1 MDETRLTLDLT
12 QTVGKP
18 DRVSAEPWN
27 RTFNYDLENLPL
39 DSNFAWLLCAL
50 FFAMTW
56 VIYITYYNSR
66 VIGFLCTKVIN
77 KFMPVINLCSISVSV
92 LSGKIMFRDI
102 IYMTMDYTV
111 RIQDG
116 WMIFRWW
123 RAYVPRELTEDLS
136 HSDTRLSI
144 LLNGLEFHMYN
155 RTELYA
161 RLEKLFG
168 LDCQLKS
175 NVKKEASITSLEA
188 LTTSNDTFLNWRDL
202 IPVVKLEIYAGCIV
216 FGNHLVPTTLLVTF
230 EDGHVVYTT
239 KPAQS
244 KHDLFTHIVKF
255 KAENA
260 KVLFAPSPKY
270 TGMVDDPPRY
280 MGEGFVVLQSNLLDV
295 YYYMD
300 EPGLIPAEPEIIQL
314 ADGDL
319 VEVSTYP
326 CWGVDIKCGKGTDF
340 SYGPWA
346 DRQREQ
352 LFKFFFPQDYQTL
365 EPTVFPE
372 VGERRIFQSFDVRL
386 SSLSDATIDILFS
399 KDKLTNAVHF
409 NIGPGSYLETNIP
422 WFVTKTG
429 YSTQIIGQLLH
440 VDGSTS
446 LQYRSLVDSE
456 TLQFEVSADYPLRWN
471 LHQNWKCVFTACK
484 ATISLIYAHKQ
495 FFQDMMNDWGSKA
508 QPDMYHFVPYTWH
521 FNFIIKEFELIT
533 LANEYNWI
541 DCSSHHQEN
550 GKIILISCLIDPEIF
565 RSIYGFITH
574 NRIYRTTLTLFTCHN
589 IIKLINDQAK
599 IVARDGSIINNNVTQ
614 EKKWRNFAKPRY
626 FNGWIECWSVPILA
640 FKITYIYYPISTSK
654 HTYGTKKNFTTP
666 EKEEILLAPIR
677 PNCSRSRIQVTPDD
691 FDRTLLPPDCIKLEL
706 EIGPSIIKIYGTL
719 PSIFYEYQGDFVDF
733 EAMNSDSKMSQLNE
747 TFNEP
752 ECDIIRKFDGRNYR
766 PLQVT
771 ANVVL
776 HEIQAHIMKNCTESD
791 PPCPVLYV
799 DRVGFEM
806 LKVYSETQMQLLLTP
821 VIICV
826 YDNYSRLDEH
836 HKLSNGH
843 VMFSGLQVKGHA
855 MFSDEERS
863 LDSETLEYAW
873 LVDVQCKELTDLN
886 ANNCNSIVFDSS
898 QEWASLVLYKLL
910 TLHKR
915 QQTVLSQA
923 LVLQHLVTSLETLIL
938 LTKKP
943 GNTLHNPMN
952 FQTCQHDLPQQQC
965 KKTTSQSLCPSAED
979 LKYRMTRVSANKI
992 LFNLVES
999 DTCLN
1004 INLSPLRFSTCNLH
1018 GNRCQN
1024 GFTCVI
1030 HDIVLQQYIKN
1041 PSSSSSSAP
1050 ENSDHT
1056 PLFRPNFVD
1065 CIWLEAGAIRFG
1077 PVVIEVSHY
1086 ECSKRLSMSQ
1096 NKFLEMHDS
1105 RTKRLWFLWLL
1116 EEILNFE
1123 VSPKVHGK
1131 CGCVGG
1137 CHFYMKTNDDSHYF
1151 NESPFN
1157 SNESLADI
1165 NFGTSYL
1172 KKESQKK
1179 TSSNLKAE
1187 HKYFFSRN
1195 RENMEN
1201 VLHNRKTGTTL
1212 SAEALIQIH
1221 PNNRVMRQ
1229 HSCDSK
1235 PNQSEKNMTKGSIT
1249 SPPSLHSNMSHGEH
1263 KDFRY
1268 FPDKFSA
1275 KPSTSGAVNLA
1286 ISSNGLQK
1294 LNQTEPALSRM
1305 NSSNI
1310 SSASV
1315 CSLSK
1320 QSSMNGK
1327 IINQNHSIRSNSIHS
1342 SDTFFSADEEEGVVK
1357 PERPSNF
1364 SNDSNVNIVNK
1375 ASLKKSIKKKKLR
1388 SVGSGA
1394 SIEDTK
1400 LLLDSAKHKE
1410 GLGKCLNPG
1419 DSDSSSVS
1427 SSSFLSAVSSQEDV
1441 AMVDLHT
1448 QMNKSITESPILLA
1462 CYSNHL
1468 SQSSCEVKEIAHPS
1482 FSFCK
1487 SHIRKRCQPE
1497 FINISQGKISYVR
1510 YIMIFRIAFF
1520 HGFTSIQV
1528 EDKLHYSKLSTKTP
1542 LSANSQFTNTFSDF
1556 TPINDFSSFFETSSN
1571 YEAEEDACKL
1581 SESNDASE
1589 RSTIIIKLLSHI
1601 DIYFSPVVLQCL
1613 QRMVDALTPTLSSLH
1628 PMSIVNS
1635 LYLDCT
1641 SAVEKQNYFKNHKFS
1656 HPDKLKKLLKEDQNC
1671 TPAINRTSK
1680 KYTERLNTLF
1690 QASITIPQ
1698 ININVMQTAI
1708 VDEVISF
1715 SALENMHDLT
1725 CPSLFTIC
1733 LQKISMKVY
1742 SCKQIDRSIQIYDN
1756 ETPTESTAGRMSSFR
1771 WATGSSTKKPKQ
1783 DSLSDPFSFESVDA
1797 SNHDL
1802 IICFSVEKI
1811 HTQIRRLCNSL
1822 NSLKDAVLTDIPSH
1836 QSKVLFTLHGCGY
1849 YDQAS
1854 EMPNIDN
1861 EQIGFIMFE
1870 CGLEGVKF
1878 RLLKSVGSGNPKEPE
1893 IVDSNFKDND
1903 SNITKEEGIKTET
1916 DNSELKSDTSS
1927 VEDNASWTSRI
1938 SIPSQIPECGSTADT
1953 DTSSQLSVVNI
1964 DRNTTSGVIKVK
1976 NLWFNFAAPPKSPN
1990 TRKID
1995 FTRMDWHLLSTVS
2008 PALNAWLNPFDRL
2021 KASVQAMLYERN
2033 SRRCA
2038 VIASLMI
2045 EALEEQSI
2053 HIPLKRKYQRITPL
2067 ARSILDDPS
2076 CQLLVVLTRF
2086 LKKEEN
2092 LSSLQ
2097 GNLVTNDT
2105 PHLDTLHRGLMAVSR
2120 QWKNILYIPILVEQ
2134 NLKLKSNAQGL
2145 LNSTAANAC
2154 ASKLLNKS
2162 QVPPDDESLDDTE
2175 GIDEKTQLLKAGLSG
2190 QQYQRVVNEVIS
2202 QSSIKQ
2208 DISVVSPVST
2218 CIPTSDSRQDLT
2230 RESAHNGTFKK
2241 KKLPSYIPQL
2251 SRASIAF
2258 PLFSNSDSTDGKLS
2272 NAFTSLFSRS
2282 AAGFNR
2288 FIGKSYSSS
2297 SGQQYQHVPLKMKQ
2311 KDESTPSM
2319 KSIKSLSM
2327 SSSGADCTL
2336 NQHDIQSS
2344 SAIGTPFRSRQ
2355 VADQQDG
2362 IVINENNEDL
2372 YNWMA
2377 REQEKFSVNF
2387 DATPRV
2393 TIVTNPDQYHES
2405 NITTLTSD
2413 HSKDENS
2420 WLNHES
2426 PFINPPLVAQ
2436 ADANVIFQ
2444 PLLNNLNAL
2453 KALSPV
2459 KNTHNKLRVSVYAAV
2474 DLMKI
2479 DIAESASHSDILKK
2493 RRQRRGKGRL
2503 FCNVN
2508 GDQAAFLC
2516 DNLNFVIE
2524 MRDVIDFEKKGDE
2537 KQDKTLPLWH
2547 DFKKRITRVI
2557 SFDVNAS
2564 FMAQQVNMPLLR
2576 LIHQF
2581 STMYDNV
2588 KETQHALKEKRQET
2602 RDCVNTGSLSSE
2614 SHTDSG
2620 TIRYQNDHLIPT
2632 DSEGTNHRTPIFNSS
2647 STHASLSKM
2656 SHREKS
2662 PLSLEISDCIAR
2674 KMPSLSQS
2682 EEIFSEAVESKKGKN
2697 CWKTMYY
2704 LLDLYDTMPD
2714 MKTVDNRSPL
2724 FTPVVEESILEK
2736 MSIPGKYEH
2745 LKEHRINIEYPEAEN
2760 HYSSSHQKH
2769 TSPIVQNHV
2778 NLVIFGLLKIQKTRL
2793 LATLSGLKLEAE
2805 LEHFHV
2811 SATHKEMAKFHLD
2824 DRNSPEKKWY
2834 SSSITGNLGKS
2845 MVILLEGIPPTQQTV
2860 VKMNVGKSQTLYSA
2874 LKKKRSG
2881 KDRSS
2886 ALLTIGPI
2894 QIDIPQHPVVLH
2906 GMMTRGTKQLSTTLQ
2921 ELRASTIRQSARSR
2935 LDDSLCPSE
2944 SLHSPKPSMS
2954 NLKNNSHPSN
2964 ANGKLGNTDSNQ
2976 PGLIQPIAIQ
2986 FNIILESLTVGAAL
3000 LPSLTAKYQMGQ
3012 ITSSGVTGCKAKF
3025 TIDLPKHCLSF
3036 NTKLLTV
3043 ETNLPS
3049 SAVVALPP
3057 VHVAADYIQNSTKKH
3072 DQNLLEGVVLRE
3084 GSYLNAIADI
3094 GSFEHSLTTDL
3105 LNHLVFIQKVFMKEV
3120 NEVVQKVSGADCP
3133 IFNWPEVDEEK
3144 PTTVSGANMATLLFS
3159 LQLKLGGI
3167 QITAMTPT
3175 NSAVRFET
3183 GNVELQLSNR
3193 VQNMSRGT
3201 KHTNAN
3207 SEFIEISPHCDV
3219 AVNFVKLFGKVQLDM
3234 NLALGQ
3240 LIKNAVFEEAEPE
3253 FQQLAYFK
3261 TRIIMRNALQD
3272 EMVASQSDDKQAVL
3286 ITLNRPLIHVQPIAL
3301 DKAILVWLNYKNAYE
3316 YWNEQRAN
3324 LNKEVLTATQQ
3335 VFEKVPQFSNL
3346 TTSQT
3351 VSTLFL
3357 QLTID
3362 DLGICLPLNSYTGLL
3377 NNRMAESEL
3386 KSALVVTLEST
3397 RISACSCRSLVSKGR
3412 FTDLCLRFADDFETS
3427 LDDWKPDPCDS
3438 SNMNLFVVSEGTYD
3452 VCSQTV
3458 TPQSSENAKWILN
3471 VQWQMEGVDIH
3482 VDTNIGKQL
3491 SSLFNTLTALTGDD
3505 QTCEEDKSPAE
3516 KATLSHEKNSHYSR
3530 SHVIN
3535 NEAPPTAK
3543 SITQESALPLYVFD
3557 PIVDAKKRSRLIEKE
3572 MNEQAKIVNDL
3583 KFLGASEN
3591 TIEQELKHLQEL
3603 ESLVF
3608 NDFRRDMIKKLRRQS
3623 VKQATSIRG
3632 KLGLGSDTSP
3642 SHSRSKSIVIPQKY
3656 AKYSPFNELDTNGS
3670 SLENSPT
3677 YGHIRAASLDAAHI
3691 SRVSFGKAS
3700 NIKGERSMES
3710 RSPNVVTATI
3720 YEPRLE
3726 MISSPS
3732 DSSSATSDVTK
3743 NSFSG
3748 DQLPPS
3754 RSENQSTSEEYTR
3767 PDTTSSPQ
3775 QLSKMA
3781 SIEPSVDFE
3790 LDVKVFINSWK
3801 VCFSFK
3807 RLHRTLR
3814 KDRSYSGSANF
3825 DFPVSPSHKKRGLMG
3840 VSSGGYMRTNLS
3852 TSKLKYLQIPAQ
3864 SQTADYSIF
3873 FIPGLDVK
3881 VQYRSK
3887 TNSIDS
3893 GNNDSSKC
3901 ERSTGSEFMCKQNVT
3916 QRKTGNKKA
3925 SLYAWLTLQSIPE
3938 ETVITPH
3945 ILDFFENALEPIP
3958 IPIPPFSASNKAAT
3972 GHNTLNSQ
3980 DTNNSNVF
3988 GKLNADSESTSLSA
4002 PNQYTTSSFPVDVI
4016 VYFCM
4021 QPSILRFSCLPISR
4035 VECWLRLPSVDLI
4048 FSSKRIEDENISKV
4062 SQRVL
4067 SDFSLHIFHPYGG
4080 SKKAGATA
4088 GKLSGISSPL
4098 GDSERKDSLSVQVEF
4113 VKVNIS
4119 RSRKINPVKTNSD
4132 MKSSE
4137 SMKYIDVPGGAFV
4150 NVSTIIDI
4158 GSACFKYD
4166 MRRLTE
4172 ILAFPKAW
4180 YRKKIARRLFLG
4192 DQSSTAVF
4200 NDSGPDETK
4209 SLASTLSPDSSCN
4222 KPSDIFTFPSSSSSS
4237 TPISATTCGLPPTGI
4252 KSSKDPSKLDLPVKS
4267 FHTTAPPTP
4276 ILKPEQVNNIDEFTS
4291 HSMNINKPIWETLLR
4306 FTINLSK
4313 LNVQM
4318 NMGNVMGNTTWST
4331 KGIKSEGHLSIA
4343 SSGHKNIVVAI
4354 GLAGS
4359 SIDAKGGIVGGTF
4372 DLCDVNAFMHIKEDP
4387 GQEPDHTIQVKI
4399 YALESRLDYMG
4410 TSVWMSRASSLN
4422 VMMKDEWRVNIDNK
4436 KCETFLPTKRPA
4448 IVFVHCD
4455 LTWDQFHM
4463 MMSRSTNTDFLK
4475 MCNKLEEFF
4484 SQQFHS
4490 SKRVLSSLQPH
4501 RSSVKKKSSFNEQN
4515 KPTFETSVSHENEAK
4530 HHRHWQNVLKCISGL
4545 QLGMLTKPLPAHGTI
4560 VGGTVDLGGS
4570 DIHLACFHGINFR
4583 AKSWVMFCLK
4593 EPKISFAAE
4602 AQDIVENGWLVTL
4615 TLLHTARLM
4624 PEDPVVSVSKMSRTA
4639 LFPPQYKTMQEWLV
4653 YAFSSSKLAEA

>member
-1 MDETRLTLDLT
+1 
-12 QTVGKP
+12 
-18 DRVSAEPWN
+18 
-27 RTFNYDLENLPL
+27 
-39 DSNFAWLLCAL
+39 
-50 FFAMTW
+50 
-56 VIYITYYNSR
+56 
-66 VIGFLCTKVIN
+66 
-77 KFMPVINLCSISVSV
+77 
-92 LSGKIMFRDI
+92 
-102 IYMTMDYTV
+102 
-111 RIQDG
+111 
-116 WMIFRWW
+116 
-123 RAYVPRELTEDLS
+123 
-136 HSDTRLSI
+136 
-144 LLNGLEFHMYN
+144 
-155 RTELYA
+155 
-161 RLEKLFG
+161 
-168 LDCQLKS
+168 
-175 NVKKEASITSLEA
+175 
-188 LTTSNDTFLNWRDL
+188 
-202 IPVVKLEIYAGCIV
+202 
-216 FGNHLVPTTLLVTF
+216 
-230 EDGHVVYTT
+230 
-239 KPAQS
+239 
-244 KHDLFTHIVKF
+244 
-255 KAENA
+255 
-260 KVLFAPSPKY
+260 
-270 TGMVDDPPRY
+270 
-280 MGEGFVVLQSNLLDV
+280 
-295 YYYMD
+295 
-300 EPGLIPAEPEIIQL
+300 
-314 ADGDL
+314 
-319 VEVSTYP
+319 
-326 CWGVDIKCGKGTDF
+326 
-340 SYGPWA
+340 
-346 DRQREQ
+346 
-352 LFKFFFPQDYQTL
+352 
-365 EPTVFPE
+365 
-372 VGERRIFQSFDVRL
+372 
-386 SSLSDATIDILFS
+386 
-399 KDKLTNAVHF
+399 
-409 NIGPGSYLETNIP
+409 
-422 WFVTKTG
+422 
-429 YSTQIIGQLLH
+429 
-440 VDGSTS
+440 
-446 LQYRSLVDSE
+446 
-456 TLQFEVSADYPLRWN
+456 
-471 LHQNWKCVFTACK
+471 
-484 ATISLIYAHKQ
+484 
-495 FFQDMMNDWGSKA
+495 
-508 QPDMYHFVPYTWH
+508 
-521 FNFIIKEFELIT
+521 
-533 LANEYNWI
+533 
-541 DCSSHHQEN
+541 
-550 GKIILISCLIDPEIF
+550 
-565 RSIYGFITH
+565 
-574 NRIYRTTLTLFTCHN
+574 
-589 IIKLINDQAK
+589 
-599 IVARDGSIINNNVTQ
+599 
-614 EKKWRNFAKPRY
+614 
-626 FNGWIECWSVPILA
+626 
-640 FKITYIYYPISTSK
+640 
-654 HTYGTKKNFTTP
+654 
-666 EKEEILLAPIR
+666 
-677 PNCSRSRIQVTPDD
+677 
-691 FDRTLLPPDCIKLEL
+691 
-706 EIGPSIIKIYGTL
+706 
-719 PSIFYEYQGDFVDF
+719 
-733 EAMNSDSKMSQLNE
+733 
-747 TFNEP
+747 
-752 ECDIIRKFDGRNYR
+752 
-766 PLQVT
+766 
-771 ANVVL
+771 
-776 HEIQAHIMKNCTESD
+776 
-791 PPCPVLYV
+791 
-799 DRVGFEM
+799 
-806 LKVYSETQMQLLLTP
+806 
-821 VIICV
+821 
-826 YDNYSRLDEH
+826 
-836 HKLSNGH
+836 
-843 VMFSGLQVKGHA
+843 
-855 MFSDEERS
+855 
-863 LDSETLEYAW
+863 
-873 LVDVQCKELTDLN
+873 
-886 ANNCNSIVFDSS
+886 
-898 QEWASLVLYKLL
+898 
-910 TLHKR
+910 
-915 QQTVLSQA
+915 
-923 LVLQHLVTSLETLIL
+923 
-938 LTKKP
+938 
-943 GNTLHNPMN
+943 
-952 FQTCQHDLPQQQC
+952 
-965 KKTTSQSLCPSAED
+965 
-979 LKYRMTRVSANKI
+979 
-992 LFNLVES
+992 
-999 DTCLN
+999 
-1004 INLSPLRFSTCNLH
+1004 
-1018 GNRCQN
+1018 
-1024 GFTCVI
+1024 
-1030 HDIVLQQYIKN
+1030 
-1041 PSSSSSSAP
+1041 
-1050 ENSDHT
+1050 
-1056 PLFRPNFVD
+1056 
-1065 CIWLEAGAIRFG
+1065 
-1077 PVVIEVSHY
+1077 
-1086 ECSKRLSMSQ
+1086 
-1096 NKFLEMHDS
+1096 
-1105 RTKRLWFLWLL
+1105 
-1116 EEILNFE
+1116 
-1123 VSPKVHGK
+1123 
-1131 CGCVGG
+1131 
-1137 CHFYMKTNDDSHYF
+1137 
-1151 NESPFN
+1151 
-1157 SNESLADI
+1157 
-1165 NFGTSYL
+1165 
-1172 KKESQKK
+1172 
-1179 TSSNLKAE
+1179 
-1187 HKYFFSRN
+1187 
-1195 RENMEN
+1195 
-1201 VLHNRKTGTTL
+1201 
-1212 SAEALIQIH
+1212 
-1221 PNNRVMRQ
+1221 
-1229 HSCDSK
+1229 
-1235 PNQSEKNMTKGSIT
+1235 
-1249 SPPSLHSNMSHGEH
+1249 
-1263 KDFRY
+1263 
-1268 FPDKFSA
+1268 
-1275 KPSTSGAVNLA
+1275 
-1286 ISSNGLQK
+1286 
-1294 LNQTEPALSRM
+1294 M

-1315 CSLSK
+1315 FHENPEVLSTISTLSSPVPVGIIEGSAPSIPERCSLSK

-1482 FSFCK
+1482 FNFCK

-1497 FINISQGKISYVR
+1497 FVNISQ
-1510 YIMIFRIAFF
+1510 
-1520 HGFTSIQV
+1520 GFTSIQV

-1542 LSANSQFTNTFSDF
+1542 LSANSQFTNTFSDI

-1671 TPAINRTSK
+1671 TSAINRTSK

-1756 ETPTESTAGRMSSFR
+1756 ETPTESTGGRMSSFR

-1893 IVDSNFKDND
+1893 IIDSNFKDND
-1903 SNITKEEGIKTET
+1903 SNVTKEEGIKTET

-2076 CQLLVVLTRF
+2076 CQLLV
-2086 LKKEEN
+2086 EEN

-2162 QVPPDDESLDDTE
+2162 QVPPDEESLDDTE

-2355 VADQQDG
+2355 AADQQDG

-2935 LDDSLCPSE
+2935 LDDSLGPSE

-3201 KHTNAN
+3201 KHTN
-3207 SEFIEISPHCDV
+3207 
-3219 AVNFVKLFGKVQLDM
+3219 VNFVKLFGKVQLDM

-3623 VKQATSIRG
+3623 VK
-3632 KLGLGSDTSP
+3632 
-3642 SHSRSKSIVIPQKY
+3642 VY
-3656 AKYSPFNELDTNGS
+3656 PFNELDTNGS

-3790 LDVKVFINSWK
+3790 LDVKVFINSGK
-3801 VCFSFK
+3801 CVFHSK
-3807 RLHRTLR
+3807 DYSKEEDQLGKNRTLR

-3958 IPIPPFSASNKAAT
+3958 IPIPSFSASNKAAT

-4062 SQRVL
+4062 GPEQQQFTENSGIGVLSSGGISVTACL

-4200 NDSGPDETK
+4200 
-4209 SLASTLSPDSSCN
+4209 
-4222 KPSDIFTFPSSSSSS
+4222 
-4237 TPISATTCGLPPTGI
+4237 
-4252 KSSKDPSKLDLPVKS
+4252 
-4267 FHTTAPPTP
+4267 TTAPPTP

-4602 AQDIVENGWLVTL
+4602 AQDIVENV

-4653 YAFSSSKLAEA
+4653 YAFSSSKLAEHNIFTDINRFPSLERRDSISSIDRRTSSSPKGVVHQHDVEPIFCFPGLQVQLKTEHLQAESSPIVSSNGEKPVVECSLVTEFDDHIYVAVDAEAFFFLHEIITSYVKEKEKGVKIIQVTTSKSVSPVTDKRRKLKDSFNLALQDWREYKCNTWHLEPTVQRIDPYGIDYILQKLGFAQARVTIPKWMQRGFMDPMDKILSVLMLKMIHTMKEEKEGQNHEE

>member
-1 MDETRLTLDLT
+1 
-12 QTVGKP
+12 
-18 DRVSAEPWN
+18 
-27 RTFNYDLENLPL
+27 
-39 DSNFAWLLCAL
+39 
-50 FFAMTW
+50 
-56 VIYITYYNSR
+56 
-66 VIGFLCTKVIN
+66 
-77 KFMPVINLCSISVSV
+77 
-92 LSGKIMFRDI
+92 
-102 IYMTMDYTV
+102 
-111 RIQDG
+111 
-116 WMIFRWW
+116 
-123 RAYVPRELTEDLS
+123 
-136 HSDTRLSI
+136 
-144 LLNGLEFHMYN
+144 
-155 RTELYA
+155 
-161 RLEKLFG
+161 
-168 LDCQLKS
+168 
-175 NVKKEASITSLEA
+175 
-188 LTTSNDTFLNWRDL
+188 
-202 IPVVKLEIYAGCIV
+202 
-216 FGNHLVPTTLLVTF
+216 
-230 EDGHVVYTT
+230 
-239 KPAQS
+239 
-244 KHDLFTHIVKF
+244 
-255 KAENA
+255 
-260 KVLFAPSPKY
+260 
-270 TGMVDDPPRY
+270 
-280 MGEGFVVLQSNLLDV
+280 
-295 YYYMD
+295 
-300 EPGLIPAEPEIIQL
+300 
-314 ADGDL
+314 
-319 VEVSTYP
+319 
-326 CWGVDIKCGKGTDF
+326 
-340 SYGPWA
+340 
-346 DRQREQ
+346 
-352 LFKFFFPQDYQTL
+352 
-365 EPTVFPE
+365 
-372 VGERRIFQSFDVRL
+372 
-386 SSLSDATIDILFS
+386 
-399 KDKLTNAVHF
+399 
-409 NIGPGSYLETNIP
+409 
-422 WFVTKTG
+422 
-429 YSTQIIGQLLH
+429 
-440 VDGSTS
+440 
-446 LQYRSLVDSE
+446 
-456 TLQFEVSADYPLRWN
+456 
-471 LHQNWKCVFTACK
+471 
-484 ATISLIYAHKQ
+484 
-495 FFQDMMNDWGSKA
+495 
-508 QPDMYHFVPYTWH
+508 
-521 FNFIIKEFELIT
+521 
-533 LANEYNWI
+533 
-541 DCSSHHQEN
+541 
-550 GKIILISCLIDPEIF
+550 
-565 RSIYGFITH
+565 
-574 NRIYRTTLTLFTCHN
+574 
-589 IIKLINDQAK
+589 
-599 IVARDGSIINNNVTQ
+599 
-614 EKKWRNFAKPRY
+614 
-626 FNGWIECWSVPILA
+626 
-640 FKITYIYYPISTSK
+640 
-654 HTYGTKKNFTTP
+654 
-666 EKEEILLAPIR
+666 
-677 PNCSRSRIQVTPDD
+677 
-691 FDRTLLPPDCIKLEL
+691 
-706 EIGPSIIKIYGTL
+706 
-719 PSIFYEYQGDFVDF
+719 
-733 EAMNSDSKMSQLNE
+733 
-747 TFNEP
+747 
-752 ECDIIRKFDGRNYR
+752 
-766 PLQVT
+766 
-771 ANVVL
+771 
-776 HEIQAHIMKNCTESD
+776 
-791 PPCPVLYV
+791 
-799 DRVGFEM
+799 
-806 LKVYSETQMQLLLTP
+806 
-821 VIICV
+821 
-826 YDNYSRLDEH
+826 
-836 HKLSNGH
+836 
-843 VMFSGLQVKGHA
+843 
-855 MFSDEERS
+855 
-863 LDSETLEYAW
+863 
-873 LVDVQCKELTDLN
+873 
-886 ANNCNSIVFDSS
+886 
-898 QEWASLVLYKLL
+898 
-910 TLHKR
+910 
-915 QQTVLSQA
+915 
-923 LVLQHLVTSLETLIL
+923 
-938 LTKKP
+938 
-943 GNTLHNPMN
+943 
-952 FQTCQHDLPQQQC
+952 
-965 KKTTSQSLCPSAED
+965 
-979 LKYRMTRVSANKI
+979 
-992 LFNLVES
+992 
-999 DTCLN
+999 
-1004 INLSPLRFSTCNLH
+1004 
-1018 GNRCQN
+1018 
-1024 GFTCVI
+1024 
-1030 HDIVLQQYIKN
+1030 
-1041 PSSSSSSAP
+1041 
-1050 ENSDHT
+1050 
-1056 PLFRPNFVD
+1056 
-1065 CIWLEAGAIRFG
+1065 
-1077 PVVIEVSHY
+1077 
-1086 ECSKRLSMSQ
+1086 
-1096 NKFLEMHDS
+1096 
-1105 RTKRLWFLWLL
+1105 
-1116 EEILNFE
+1116 
-1123 VSPKVHGK
+1123 
-1131 CGCVGG
+1131 
-1137 CHFYMKTNDDSHYF
+1137 
-1151 NESPFN
+1151 
-1157 SNESLADI
+1157 
-1165 NFGTSYL
+1165 
-1172 KKESQKK
+1172 
-1179 TSSNLKAE
+1179 
-1187 HKYFFSRN
+1187 
-1195 RENMEN
+1195 
-1201 VLHNRKTGTTL
+1201 
-1212 SAEALIQIH
+1212 
-1221 PNNRVMRQ
+1221 
-1229 HSCDSK
+1229 
-1235 PNQSEKNMTKGSIT
+1235 
-1249 SPPSLHSNMSHGEH
+1249 
-1263 KDFRY
+1263 
-1268 FPDKFSA
+1268 
-1275 KPSTSGAVNLA
+1275 
-1286 ISSNGLQK
+1286 
-1294 LNQTEPALSRM
+1294 M

-1482 FSFCK
+1482 FNFCK

-1497 FINISQGKISYVR
+1497 FVNISQ
-1510 YIMIFRIAFF
+1510 
-1520 HGFTSIQV
+1520 GFTSIQV

-1542 LSANSQFTNTFSDF
+1542 LSANSQFTNTFSDI

-1671 TPAINRTSK
+1671 TSAINRTSK

-1756 ETPTESTAGRMSSFR
+1756 ETPTESTGGRMSSFR

-1893 IVDSNFKDND
+1893 IIDSNFKDND
-1903 SNITKEEGIKTET
+1903 SNVTKEEGIKTET

-2162 QVPPDDESLDDTE
+2162 QVPPDEESLDDTE

-2355 VADQQDG
+2355 AADQQDG

-2935 LDDSLCPSE
+2935 LDDSLGPSE

-3201 KHTNAN
+3201 KHTN
-3207 SEFIEISPHCDV
+3207 
-3219 AVNFVKLFGKVQLDM
+3219 VNFVKLFGKVQLDM

-3632 KLGLGSDTSP
+3632 KLGFRIGLLVHLIHGPNLLLFLRNMQNIGDF
-3642 SHSRSKSIVIPQKY
+3642 
-3656 AKYSPFNELDTNGS
+3656 PFNELDTNGS

-3790 LDVKVFINSWK
+3790 LDVKVFINSGK
-3801 VCFSFK
+3801 CVFHSK
-3807 RLHRTLR
+3807 DYSKEEDQLGKNRTLR

-3958 IPIPPFSASNKAAT
+3958 IPIPSFSASNKAAT

-4062 SQRVL
+4062 GPEQQQFTENSGIGVLSSGGISVTACL

-4080 SKKAGATA
+4080 T

-4200 NDSGPDETK
+4200 
-4209 SLASTLSPDSSCN
+4209 
-4222 KPSDIFTFPSSSSSS
+4222 
-4237 TPISATTCGLPPTGI
+4237 
-4252 KSSKDPSKLDLPVKS
+4252 
-4267 FHTTAPPTP
+4267 TTAPPTP

-4602 AQDIVENGWLVTL
+4602 AQDIVENV

-4653 YAFSSSKLAEA
+4653 YAFSSSKLAEHNIFTDINRFPSLERRDSISSIDRRTSSSPKGVVHQHDVEPIFCFPGLQVQLKTEHLQAESSPIVSSNGEKPVVECSLVTEFDDHIYVAVDAEAFFFLHEIITSYVKEKEKGVKIIQVTTSKSVSPVTDKRRKLKDSFNLALQDWREYKCNTWHLEPTVQRIDPYGIDYILQKLGFAQARVTIPKWMQRGFMDPMDKILSVLMLKMIHTMKEEKEGQNHEE